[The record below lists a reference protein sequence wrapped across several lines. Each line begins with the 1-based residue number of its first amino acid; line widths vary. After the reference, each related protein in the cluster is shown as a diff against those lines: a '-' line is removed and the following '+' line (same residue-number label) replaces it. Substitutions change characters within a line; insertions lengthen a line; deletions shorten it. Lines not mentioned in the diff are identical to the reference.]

1 MIVLVTGATAG
12 FGECITRRFIQQGH
26 KVIATGR
33 RQERLQE
40 LKDELGDNLYI
51 AQLDVRNRAA
61 IEEMLAS
68 LPAEWSNIDIL
79 VNNAG
84 LALGME
90 PAHKASVEDWE
101 TMIDTNNK
109 GLVYMTRAV
118 LPGMVERNHGH
129 IINIGSTAGS
139 WPYAGG
145 NVYGATKAFVRQFSL
160 NLRTDLHGTAVRVT
174 DIEPGLVGGT
184 EFSNVRF
191 KGDDGKAEKT
201 YQNTVALTPEDVSE
215 AVRALYASG
224 NFENV
229 QILRD
234 GKTLVVQV
242 KERPTIASVSFSG
255 NKSVKDDALKEN
267 LTASGISAG
276 SALDR
281 NSLSEIEKG
290 LQDFYYSAGKYSAQV
305 HAVDRK
311 SVV

>member
-118 LPGMVERNHGH
+118 LRVWLNVIMVILLTLAQRQV
-129 IINIGSTAGS
+129 AGLM
-139 WPYAGG
+139 P
-145 NVYGATKAFVRQFSL
+145 VVTFTVRRKRLFVSL
-160 NLRTDLHGTAVRVT
+160 A
-174 DIEPGLVGGT
+174 
-184 EFSNVRF
+184 
-191 KGDDGKAEKT
+191 
-201 YQNTVALTPEDVSE
+201 
-215 AVRALYASG
+215 
-224 NFENV
+224 
-229 QILRD
+229 
-234 GKTLVVQV
+234 
-242 KERPTIASVSFSG
+242 
-255 NKSVKDDALKEN
+255 
-267 LTASGISAG
+267 
-276 SALDR
+276 
-281 NSLSEIEKG
+281 
-290 LQDFYYSAGKYSAQV
+290 
-305 HAVDRK
+305 
-311 SVV
+311 